1 MIINQKNRNLL
12 IKSGSFSGYSC
23 QNAHNERNTCSDP
36 VANSYMLG
44 CYETST
50 TSGAESDEEF
60 TNRRMPI
67 FKPGLKTRYLHN
79 SEIRDDSPSKSS
91 LNTTEEQSSSLSE
104 AWDNY
109 QVFNH

>member
-1 MIINQKNRNLL
+1 
-12 IKSGSFSGYSC
+12 
-23 QNAHNERNTCSDP
+23 
-36 VANSYMLG
+36 MLG
-44 CYETST
+44 GAETST

-60 TNRRMPI
+60 NRRLPL

-79 SEIRDDSPSKSS
+79 SEIRDDSPGKSS

-109 QVFNH
+109 QVRKRLKWRNLSLMCCLIAGKLFI